1 MTRISP
7 SRTLTGAFALLLALS
22 SGAASAG
29 DLFPPPGPPSPTMKR
44 LDRIDPSVCIDSL
57 PFVITAPGNYR
68 VCASLTGAAGQT
80 GITILASD
88 VTLDGDGRT
97 LAGAPGS
104 LDGILVE
111 GNRTNVRISNLTLR
125 NWGGHGLHAAFS
137 DPACD
142 SVRCDK
148 NGGDGFR
155 IRQGSLTDCAAT
167 GNGGNGVN
175 ARGGHRGHITLLK
188 RCDLSRNAGAGLA
201 IVPGVDDD
209 CDGAVDDCVLNGN
222 GGDGVLVEAGTAT
235 GYDLRLA
242 LHNNRCDGN
251 TGYGVHFAGAASSGR
266 FAVEIDGIRAS
277 SNTAGGMRCAGGSGA
292 GKVNIQDFHFV
303 RNNGHGLHVTCAD
316 GGGLP
321 VSVDV
326 DARGGTVHSNTG
338 DGVLMR
344 TSGGGGAGKATFKD
358 FSLYRNG
365 GSGIDMNCPASI
377 EQCDSS
383 NNGSAG
389 VRYVHTRTG
398 HVTLM
403 KRVIAG
409 SNGAGGILV
418 SSDDDDTTLALRI
431 EESVCASN
439 NGPGIAVTVAHER
452 VSSSVHLHA
461 CDVSNNDGSGLLIV
475 PVAMDKGLR
484 FRAQS
489 SSFVGNAGAGI
500 EVSGA
505 DAGAASVSACDASG
519 NGGTGLALRGDS
531 LHVERCTASGNGG
544 DGIALHGSGGTV
556 CDNTASSNKERGIT
570 ISTTHVEYATNR
582 CSSNGGDGIEVA
594 AGSGNVLRGNF
605 VSGNT
610 GNGVS
615 LRSNGNRLYENA
627 GGEQSNPLYE
637 QAGTTNDTSS
647 GSTAAASGL
656 HNVGF

>member
-1 MTRISP
+1 
-7 SRTLTGAFALLLALS
+7 
-22 SGAASAG
+22 
-29 DLFPPPGPPSPTMKR
+29 MKR
-44 LDRIDPSVCIDSL
+44 LDRIDSSVCIDSL

-68 VCASLTGAAGQT
+68 VCANLTGASGQT

-97 LAGAPGS
+97 LTGVPGS
-104 LDGILVE
+104 FDGVLVE
-111 GNRTNVRISNLTLR
+111 GDRTNVRISNLALR
-125 NWGGHGLHAAFS
+125 NWGGHGVHAAFS

-155 IRQGSLTDCAAT
+155 IRQGSLTDCTAT
-167 GNGGNGVN
+167 DNDGSGVS
-175 ARGGHRGHITLLK
+175 ARGGRTGHVSLLK
-188 RCDLSRNAGAGLA
+188 RCDLSRNAGAGLVIA
-201 IVPGVDDD
+201 PGIDDD
-209 CDGAVDDCVLNGN
+209 CDGLADDCVMSGN
-222 GGDGVLVEAGTAT
+222 GTDGVLVDAGTAT
-235 GYDLRLA
+235 NYDLRLA
-242 LHNNRCDGN
+242 LHNNACNDNGSH
-251 TGYGVHFAGAASSGR
+251 GVHFAGAASSGR
-266 FAVEIDGIRAS
+266 FAIEIDGIRAN
-277 SNTAGGMRCAGGSGA
+277 SNGAGGMRCAGGSGA

-303 RNNGHGLHVTCAD
+303 RNTGHGLHVTCAD

-321 VSVDV
+321 VSVDI
-326 DARGGTVHSNTG
+326 DARGGSVHSNTG
-338 DGVLMR
+338 DGVLVR
-344 TSGGGGAGKATFKD
+344 TSGGGGGGKATFKD
-358 FSLYRNG
+358 FTLHRNG
-365 GSGIDMNCPASI
+365 GSGIDMNCPATI
-377 EQCDSS
+377 EACDSS
-383 NNGSAG
+383 NNGAAG
-389 VRYVHTRTG
+389 VSYRHTKTG
-398 HVTLM
+398 HVTLL

-418 SSDDDDTTLALRI
+418 SSDDADTTLALRI
-431 EESVCASN
+431 EDSTCASN

-484 FRAQS
+484 FRVQS

-505 DAGAASVSACDASG
+505 DAAAASVSACDATG
-519 NGGTGLALRGDS
+519 NGGTGLHLRADS
-531 LHVERCTASGNGG
+531 LHVERCVASGNGG
-544 DGIALHGSGGTV
+544 DGISLHGSGGTV

-615 LRSNGNRLYENA
+615 LRSNDNRLYQSA
-627 GGEQSNPLYE
+627 GGVQVNPLYE
-637 QAGTTNDTSS
+637 QPGTTNDTSS
-647 GSTAAASGL
+647 GSTAAAGGPPNIGL
-656 HNVGF
+656 